1 MPAIDE
7 SIITHTES
15 HNNAG
20 ANEHANA
27 HTTTPSDVAA
37 AWKSAVQNMP
47 LEGKGGA
54 AGEDDLI
61 DEQQLLTDESLAVT
75 KVMNICIYTFVCTCT
90 NVHVHSAICS
100 CMIIYLC
107 MYTYIYMYTYMFG
120 TAGGNDLIGE
130 QQLLTNE
137 SYIHMYKY
145 IYIYIHIY
153 IYIYV
158 YIYI

>member
-1 MPAIDE
+1 MLTFVFVFIAFSNSQRATTSLIHNDFCADSFELSPGGEFISELNAFQTMPAIDE

-27 HTTTPSDVAA
+27 HTTTPGDVAA
-37 AWKSAVQNMP
+37 AWKSAVQNVP

-107 MYTYIYMYTYMFG
+107 MYT
-120 TAGGNDLIGE
+120 
-130 QQLLTNE
+130 
-137 SYIHMYKY
+137 
-145 IYIYIHIY
+145 
-153 IYIYV
+153 
-158 YIYI
+158 